1 MLDFGNRNLGLG
13 SLICGEVGGEDIFLG
28 AGESLGVGSR
38 FEFLF
43 GFRTAVGVEDPN
55 MI

>member
-13 SLICGEVGGEDIFLG
+13 SILYGEAGGEDIFLG
-28 AGESLGVGSR
+28 AGESLGVGSG
-38 FEFLF
+38 FDFLF
-43 GFRTAVGVEDPN
+43 GFKTAVGVEDPN